1 MLLGGSMTIL
11 KKTLLP
17 LLAVVL
23 LAIAAAFVIKPV
35 AASDHDDG
43 EADGKG
49 RNLNLTDLYVFR
61 EADQN
66 PSMSADDLVLVMN
79 TNPRSLPR
87 QQYFFSTNARYEFHI
102 SRVLGNDDMPTGA
115 TEGLIRFEFG
125 APNENKQQPITI
137 TVLRD
142 GDEEVITANDD
153 GSPILTSPINLNN
166 DITTNQVSIKSTF
179 GAAPMTVFAGLRED
193 PFFFDVE
200 QYFRVRAGA
209 AGIGPA
215 VGFREPGY
223 DFTAGYNV
231 NSVVVRIPRK
241 LLTSVTDSYDFW
253 QTISTKNAD
262 GTYTQVERLAR
273 PGINEALILTNDYLN
288 ALNSVG
294 PDFEAAAL
302 KGEEPAA
309 GIAGPI
315 VGEAIA
321 TLKAV
326 GNDDDRALALVKAF
340 LPDVMRIDT
349 SQPSGYANELNA
361 GGSPIRGRLLMDDAI
376 DITLSVVTN
385 GGITA
390 DNVSY
395 AGPNAGGAAH
405 QPLLE
410 QFPYLAAPN

>member
-1 MLLGGSMTIL
+1 MLHLRKNIL
-11 KKTLLP
+11 ILFT
-17 LLAVVL
+17 VIS
-23 LAIAAAFVIKPV
+23 LAIIAAFAFKPV

-66 PSMSADDLVLVMN
+66 ANASADDLILVMN

-87 QQYFFSTNARYEFHI
+87 QQYYFSTNARYEFHI
-102 SRVLGNDDMPTGA
+102 SRALGNDDMPTGQ

-137 TVLRD
+137 TVIRD
-142 GDEEVITANDD
+142 HDEEVVSTNDD
-153 GSPILTSPINLNN
+153 GSPILTSPINVNN
-166 DITTNQVSIKSTF
+166 DIFINQTSIDSTF
-179 GAAPMTVFAGLRED
+179 GSAPMTVFAGLRED
-193 PFFFDVE
+193 PFYFDVE

-215 VGFREPGY
+215 VGFRSPGY

-231 NSVVVRIPRK
+231 NSIVVRIPRK
-241 LLTSVTDSYDFW
+241 LLNSVTDTYDFW

-294 PDFEAAAL
+294 PDFEASAL

-326 GNDDDRALALVKAF
+326 GNDDERALALVKAF

-349 SQPSGYANELNA
+349 SQASGYANELNA
-361 GGSPIRGRLLMDDAI
+361 GGSPIRGRLLMDDVI

-385 GGITA
+385 GGITT
-390 DNVSY
+390 DNVAY
-395 AGPNAGGAAH
+395 GDNH
-405 QPLLE
+405 QPLLSE
-410 QFPYLAAPN
+410 FPYLANPN

>member
-1 MLLGGSMTIL
+1 MNIL
-11 KKTLLP
+11 RKPFIP
-17 LLAVVL
+17 LVAAVL
-23 LAIAAAFVIKPV
+23 IGLIAAFVFAVKPV

-43 EADGKG
+43 EADNKG

-61 EADQN
+61 EGDQN
-66 PSMSADDLVLVMN
+66 LGASTDDLILVMN

-87 QQYFFSTNARYEFHI
+87 QQYFFSTNARYEFHM
-102 SRVLGNDDMPTGA
+102 SRALVNNDMPTGQ
-115 TEGLIRFEFG
+115 TEGLIRLEFG

-137 TVLRD
+137 TVIRD
-142 GDEEVITANDD
+142 GDEEVMTTNDD
-153 GSPILTSPINLNN
+153 GSPILTSPINVNN
-166 DITTNQVSIKSTF
+166 DIITNQMTVASTF
-179 GAAPMTVFAGLRED
+179 AQEPMTVFAGLRED

-215 VGFREPGY
+215 VGFRDPGY
-223 DFTAGYNV
+223 DFTASYNV
-231 NSVVVRIPRK
+231 NSIVVRIPRK
-241 LLTSVTDSYDFW
+241 FLTSVTDSYDFW
-253 QTISTKNAD
+253 TTISTKNAD
-262 GTYTQVERLAR
+262 GSYTQVERLAR
-273 PGINEALILTNDYLN
+273 PGINEALILTNDFLN

-294 PDFEAAAL
+294 PDFEASAL

-309 GIAGPI
+309 GIAAPI

-361 GGSPIRGRLLMDDAI
+361 GGSPIRGRLLMDDVI

-385 GGITA
+385 GGITS
-390 DNVSY
+390 DNVAY
-395 AGPNAGGAAH
+395 EDNH

-410 QFPYLAAPN
+410 QFPYLANPH

>member
-1 MLLGGSMTIL
+1 MNIL
-11 KKTLLP
+11 RKP
-17 LLAVVL
+17 LFPIFAAVLIGIIAALALAV
-23 LAIAAAFVIKPV
+23 KPV

-61 EADQN
+61 ESDQN
-66 PSMSADDLVLVMN
+66 AGASSDDLILVMN

-87 QQYFFSTNARYEFHI
+87 QQYYFSTNARYEFHI
-102 SRVLGNDDMPTGA
+102 SRALGNDDMPTGD

-125 APNENKQQPITI
+125 APNESKQQPITI
-137 TVLRD
+137 TVVRD
-142 GDEEVITANDD
+142 DDEEVITTNDD
-153 GSPILTSPINLNN
+153 GSPLLTSPINPNN
-166 DITTNQVSIKSTF
+166 QITTNQASIDSTF
-179 GAAPMTVFAGLRED
+179 GSAPMTVFAGLRED
-193 PFFFDVE
+193 PFYFDVE

-231 NSVVVRIPRK
+231 NSIVVRIPRK
-241 LLTSVTDSYDFW
+241 LLNSVTDTYDVW
-253 QTISTKNAD
+253 TTISTKNAD
-262 GTYTQVERLAR
+262 GSYTQVERLAR

-326 GNDDDRALALVKAF
+326 GNDDERALALVKAF

-349 SQPSGYANELNA
+349 SQASGYANELKCWRQPY
-361 GGSPIRGRLLMDDAI
+361 SR
-376 DITLSVVTN
+376 TLIN
-385 GGITA
+385 G
-390 DNVSY
+390 
-395 AGPNAGGAAH
+395 
-405 QPLLE
+405 
-410 QFPYLAAPN
+410 

>member
-1 MLLGGSMTIL
+1 MNILRKPFIPLIAAVLLGVIAAL
-11 KKTLLP
+11 I
-17 LLAVVL
+17 LAV
-23 LAIAAAFVIKPV
+23 KPV

-43 EADGKG
+43 EADNKG

-66 PSMSADDLVLVMN
+66 AGMSADDLVLVMN

-102 SRVLGNDDMPTGA
+102 SRALANDDMPTGQ

-137 TVLRD
+137 TVIRD
-142 GDEEVITANDD
+142 GDEEVITTNDD

-166 DITTNQVSIKSTF
+166 DIVTNQTTVKSTF
-179 GAAPMTVFAGLRED
+179 RSEPMTVFAGLRED

-209 AGIGPA
+209 AGLGPA
-215 VGFREPGY
+215 VGFRDPGY

-231 NSVVVRIPRK
+231 NSIVVRIPRK
-241 LLTSVTDSYDFW
+241 FLSSVTDTYDFW
-253 QTISTKNAD
+253 MTISTKNAD

-273 PGINEALILTNDYLN
+273 PGINEALILTNDFLN

-361 GGSPIRGRLLMDDAI
+361 GGSPIRGRLLMDDVI

-385 GGITA
+385 GGITT
-390 DNVSY
+390 DNVDY
-395 AGPNAGGAAH
+395 ADYH

-410 QFPYLAAPN
+410 QFPYLANPN

>member
-1 MLLGGSMTIL
+1 MNILRRPLFPILAAVILGIVAAL
-11 KKTLLP
+11 V
-17 LLAVVL
+17 LAV
-23 LAIAAAFVIKPV
+23 KPV

-66 PSMSADDLVLVMN
+66 PSASADDLVLVMN

-102 SRVLGNDDMPTGA
+102 SRALGNDDMPTGQ

-137 TVLRD
+137 TVIRD
-142 GDEEVITANDD
+142 GDEEVITTNDD

-166 DITTNQVSIKSTF
+166 DILTNQTTIKSTF
-179 GAAPMTVFAGLRED
+179 AQQPMTVFAGLRED

-209 AGIGPA
+209 AGLGEA
-215 VGFREPGY
+215 VGFREPGV
-223 DFTAGYNV
+223 DFTYGYNV
-231 NSVVVRIPRK
+231 NSIVVRIPRK
-241 LLTSVTDSYDFW
+241 LLISVTDTYDFW

-309 GIAGPI
+309 STAGPI

-321 TLKAV
+321 TLKAI

-361 GGSPIRGRLLMDDAI
+361 VGSPIRGRLLMDDVI

-395 AGPNAGGAAH
+395 AGPNLGGTGH

-410 QFPYLAAPN
+410 QFPYLANPN

>member
-1 MLLGGSMTIL
+1 MNIL
-11 KKTLLP
+11 RKP
-17 LLAVVL
+17 LFAILTAVL
-23 LAIAAAFVIKPV
+23 IGIAAALSLAVKPV

-61 EADQN
+61 ESDQN
-66 PSMSADDLVLVMN
+66 PSASSDNLILVMN

-102 SRVLGNDDMPTGA
+102 SRALGKDDMPTGA
-115 TEGLIRFEFG
+115 SEGLISFEFG

-137 TVLRD
+137 TVVRD
-142 GDEEVITANDD
+142 NDEEVITTNDD
-153 GSPILTSPINLNN
+153 GSPLLTSPINVNN
-166 DITTNQVSIKSTF
+166 DITINQTSIESTF
-179 GAAPMTVFAGLRED
+179 GSAPMTVFAGLRED
-193 PFFFDVE
+193 PFYFDVE

-215 VGFREPGY
+215 VGFRDPGY

-231 NSVVVRIPRK
+231 NSIVVRIPRK
-241 LLTSVTDSYDFW
+241 LLNSVTDIYDFW
-253 QTISTKNAD
+253 STISTKNAD
-262 GTYTQVERLAR
+262 GSYTQVERLAR

-294 PDFEAAAL
+294 PDFEASAL

-309 GIAGPI
+309 GIASPI
-315 VGEAIA
+315 VTEAIN

-326 GNDDDRALALVKAF
+326 GNDDERALALVKAF

-361 GGSPIRGRLLMDDAI
+361 GGSPIRGRLLMDDVI

-385 GGITA
+385 GGITT
-390 DNVSY
+390 DNVAY
-395 AGPNAGGAAH
+395 GDNH
-405 QPLLE
+405 QPLVD
-410 QFPYLAAPN
+410 QFPYLANPN

>member
-1 MLLGGSMTIL
+1 MLNL
-11 KKTLLP
+11 KRNLFV
-17 LLAVVL
+17 LLAVIL
-23 LAIAAAFVIKPV
+23 LAVAAAFTIKPV

-43 EADGKG
+43 ETDGKG

-61 EADQN
+61 EVDQN
-66 PSMSADDLVLVMN
+66 PSASADDLVLVMN

-87 QQYFFSTNARYEFHI
+87 QQYYFSTNARYEFHI
-102 SRVLGNDDMPTGA
+102 SRALGKDDMPTGSS
-115 TEGLIRFEFG
+115 EGLIRFEFG
-125 APNENKQQPITI
+125 APNESKQQPMTI
-137 TVLRD
+137 TVIRD
-142 GDEEVITANDD
+142 GDEEVITTNDD
-153 GSPILTSPINLNN
+153 GSAILTSPIGLNN
-166 DITTNQVSIKSTF
+166 DVITNQASIGGTF
-179 GAAPMTVFAGLRED
+179 GSTPMTVFAGLRED
-193 PFFFDVE
+193 PFYFDVE

-231 NSVVVRIPRK
+231 NSVVVRIPRR
-241 LLTSVTDSYDFW
+241 LLNSVTDTYDFW

-262 GTYTQVERLAR
+262 GTYTQVERLGR

-326 GNDDDRALALVKAF
+326 GNDDERALVLVKAF

-349 SQPSGYANELNA
+349 AQPSGYANELNA
-361 GGSPIRGRLLMDDAI
+361 GGSPVRGRLLMDDVI

-385 GGITA
+385 GGITG

-395 AGPNAGGAAH
+395 AGPNAGGVGH

>member
-1 MLLGGSMTIL
+1 MNIL
-11 KKTLLP
+11 RKPLIP
-17 LLAVVL
+17 LLVAVVL
-23 LAIAAAFVIKPV
+23 IVAALSLAVKPV

-43 EADGKG
+43 EADNKG

-66 PSMSADDLVLVMN
+66 SSMSADDLILVMN

-102 SRVLGNDDMPTGA
+102 SRALVNDDMPTGA

-137 TVLRD
+137 TVIRD
-142 GDEEVITANDD
+142 GDEEVIATNDD

-166 DITTNQVSIKSTF
+166 DIITNQTTVKSTF
-179 GAAPMTVFAGLRED
+179 RSEPMTVFAGLRED

-209 AGIGPA
+209 AGLGPA
-215 VGFREPGY
+215 VGFRDPGY

-241 LLTSVTDSYDFW
+241 LLTSVTDTYDFW
-253 QTISTKNAD
+253 TTISTKNAD

-273 PGINEALILTNDYLN
+273 PGINEALILTNDFLN

-294 PDFEAAAL
+294 PDFEASAL

-361 GGSPIRGRLLMDDAI
+361 GGSPIRGRLLGDDVI

-385 GGITA
+385 GGITT
-390 DNVSY
+390 DNVDY
-395 AGPNAGGAAH
+395 ADYH
-405 QPLLE
+405 QPLLAD
-410 QFPYLAAPN
+410 FPYLAAPN

>member
-1 MLLGGSMTIL
+1 MNIL
-11 KKTLLP
+11 RKP
-17 LLAVVL
+17 LFPIFAAVLIGIIAALALAV
-23 LAIAAAFVIKPV
+23 KPV

-61 EADQN
+61 ESDQN
-66 PSMSADDLVLVMN
+66 AGASSDDLILVMN

-87 QQYFFSTNARYEFHI
+87 QQYYFSTNARYEFHI
-102 SRVLGNDDMPTGA
+102 SRALGNDDMPTGSS
-115 TEGLIRFEFG
+115 EGLIRFEFG
-125 APNENKQQPITI
+125 APNESKQQPITI

-142 GDEEVITANDD
+142 GDEEVITTNDD
-153 GSPILTSPINLNN
+153 GSPLLTSPINPNN
-166 DITTNQVSIKSTF
+166 QITTNQASIDSTF
-179 GAAPMTVFAGLRED
+179 GSAPMTVFAGLRED
-193 PFFFDVE
+193 PFYFDVE

-231 NSVVVRIPRK
+231 NSIVVRIPRK
-241 LLTSVTDSYDFW
+241 LLNSVTDTYDVW
-253 QTISTKNAD
+253 TTISTKNAD
-262 GTYTQVERLAR
+262 GSYTQVERLAR

-326 GNDDDRALALVKAF
+326 GNDDERALALVKAF

-349 SQPSGYANELNA
+349 SQASGYANELNA
-361 GGSPIRGRLLMDDAI
+361 GGSPIRGRLLMDDVI

-385 GGITA
+385 GGITS

-395 AGPNAGGAAH
+395 AGPNAGGVGH

-410 QFPYLAAPN
+410 AFPYLANPN

>member
-1 MLLGGSMTIL
+1 MLHLRKNVLIL
-11 KKTLLP
+11 ATVIA
-17 LLAVVL
+17 LAVL
-23 LAIAAAFVIKPV
+23 AAFAFKPV

-66 PSMSADDLVLVMN
+66 PAASADDLVLIMN

-102 SRVLGNDDMPTGA
+102 SRALDNNDMPTGSS
-115 TEGLIRFEFG
+115 EGLIRFEFG
-125 APNENKQQPITI
+125 APNESKQQPITVTI
-137 TVLRD
+137 VRD
-142 GDEEVITANDD
+142 GDEEVITTNDD
-153 GSPILTSPINLNN
+153 GSLLLTSPMSANN
-166 DITTNQVSIKSTF
+166 EITVNQTSIDSTF
-179 GAAPMTVFAGLRED
+179 GSAPMSVFAGLRED

-231 NSVVVRIPRK
+231 NSIVVRIPRK
-241 LLTSVTDSYDFW
+241 LLNSVTDTYDFW

-326 GNDDDRALALVKAF
+326 GNDDERALTLVKAF

-361 GGSPIRGRLLMDDAI
+361 GGSPIRGRLLMDDVI

-385 GGITA
+385 GGITG

-395 AGPNAGGAAH
+395 AGPNAGGSGH
-405 QPLLE
+405 QTLLE
-410 QFPYLAAPN
+410 QFPYLANPN

>member
-1 MLLGGSMTIL
+1 MNIL
-11 KKTLLP
+11 RKPLLP
-17 LLAVVL
+17 IFAAVLIGIIAALALAV
-23 LAIAAAFVIKPV
+23 KPV

-61 EADQN
+61 ESEQN
-66 PSMSADDLVLVMN
+66 AGASDDLILVMN

-87 QQYFFSTNARYEFHI
+87 QQYYFSTNARYEFHI
-102 SRVLGNDDMPTGA
+102 SRALGNDDMPTGSS
-115 TEGLIRFEFG
+115 EGLIRFEFG
-125 APNENKQQPITI
+125 APNESKQQPITI

-142 GDEEVITANDD
+142 GDEEVITTNDD
-153 GSPILTSPINLNN
+153 GSSLLTSAINATN
-166 DITTNQVSIKSTF
+166 DIITNQTSIDSTF
-179 GAAPMTVFAGLRED
+179 GSAPMTVFAGLRED
-193 PFFFDVE
+193 PFYFDVE

-231 NSVVVRIPRK
+231 NSIVVRIPRK
-241 LLTSVTDSYDFW
+241 LLNSITDTYDFW
-253 QTISTKNAD
+253 STISTKNAD
-262 GTYTQVERLAR
+262 GSYTQVERLAR

-326 GNDDDRALALVKAF
+326 GNDDERALALVKAF

-361 GGSPIRGRLLMDDAI
+361 GGSPIRGRLLMDDVI

-385 GGITA
+385 GGITG

-395 AGPNAGGAAH
+395 AGPNAGGVGH

-410 QFPYLAAPN
+410 AFPYLANPN

>member
-1 MLLGGSMTIL
+1 MLHLRKNVLIL
-11 KKTLLP
+11 AT
-17 LLAVVL
+17 VIS
-23 LAIAAAFVIKPV
+23 LAILAAFAFKPV

-66 PSMSADDLVLVMN
+66 ASASTDDLVLIMN

-87 QQYFFSTNARYEFHI
+87 QQYYFSTNARYEFHI
-102 SRVLGNDDMPTGA
+102 SRALGNDDMPTGDS
-115 TEGLIRFEFG
+115 EGLIRFEFG

-137 TVLRD
+137 TVIRD
-142 GDEEVITANDD
+142 NDEEVITTNDD
-153 GSPILTSPINLNN
+153 GSPILTSPINVSDTMN
-166 DITTNQVSIKSTF
+166 INQASIDSTF
-179 GAAPMTVFAGLRED
+179 GSAPMAVFAGLRED

-231 NSVVVRIPRK
+231 NSIVVRIPRK
-241 LLTSVTDSYDFW
+241 LLNSVTDTYDFW

-262 GTYTQVERLAR
+262 GTYTQVERLGR

-326 GNDDDRALALVKAF
+326 GNDDERALALVKAF

-361 GGSPIRGRLLMDDAI
+361 VGSPIRGRLIMDDVI
-376 DITLSVVTN
+376 DITLSVVTH
-385 GGITA
+385 GGITG

-395 AGPNAGGAAH
+395 AGPNAGGSAH
-405 QPLLE
+405 QPLLQE
-410 QFPYLAAPN
+410 FPYLANPN